1 MKQIVNL
8 ERILEEGSKK
18 YKYNYILTK
27 NDLSVSVE
35 DGCVEVP
42 AYGIIVEKE
51 NYINGELIGIDK
63 DSIENISP
71 YRHKVQEMLKLLY
84 ENVVSPVHLVD
95 VLGEKVDKC
104 VSDIEST
111 DVIVKEM

>member
-51 NYINGELIGIDK
+51 NYIDGELKGIDK
-63 DSIENISP
+63 DSIEYISP

-104 VSDIEST
+104 VADFDST

>member
-27 NDLSVSVE
+27 NDLSVSTG
-35 DGCVEVP
+35 DSCAEVP
-42 AYGIIVEKE
+42 AYGIMVEKE
-51 NYINGELIGIDK
+51 NYINGELIGVDK
-63 DSIENISP
+63 DSIEHISP

-95 VLGEKVDKC
+95 VIGEKVDKC
-104 VSDIEST
+104 VSDFEST

>member
-8 ERILEEGSKK
+8 ERILEEGTKK

-27 NDLSVSVE
+27 SDLSVSMG
-35 DGCVEVP
+35 DSCVEVP
-42 AYGIIVEKE
+42 AYGIVIEKE
-51 NYINGELIGIDK
+51 NYADGELTGVDK
-63 DSIENISP
+63 ESIEYISP

-84 ENVVSPVHLVD
+84 DNTVSPVHLVD
-95 VLGEKVDKC
+95 VIGEKVDKC
-104 VSDIEST
+104 VSDFESS

>member
-51 NYINGELIGIDK
+51 NYIDGELKGIDK
-63 DSIENISP
+63 DSIEYISP

-104 VSDIEST
+104 VADFEST